1 VFVYCTWILKIS
13 ITKLVFIFFLW
24 NSQILKQPRW
34 AQKRYDIL
42 TFLVRNEMFVRKYSA
57 NHIKQKVQLRFHDL
71 KSLNNL
77 DPSPRFP
84 LRNLLKYI
92 YTGVI
97 NSFLINFYHFNA
109 LFPCRQAWNL
119 CFIVVGCWDAG
130 GSVADSSAGCC

>member
-1 VFVYCTWILKIS
+1 LKFS
-13 ITKLVFIFFLW
+13 NTKT
-24 NSQILKQPRW
+24 PRW
-34 AQKRYDIL
+34 GEKRLDIL

-57 NHIKQKVQLRFHDL
+57 NHIKQKIQLRFYDL

-97 NSFLINFYHFNA
+97 NSFLNQLLPFQCIVSQQTSMKCVFHCCWMLRCWWFSCWFLCWV
-109 LFPCRQAWNL
+109 LFICRASRYMKY
-119 CFIVVGCWDAG
+119 VTTAMMRK
-130 GSVADSSAGCC
+130 